1 VEKTGLFEVIGLFD
15 VMGLFAA
22 MMVGGCGAVISGEE
36 MPFAFVGVEE
46 KSAGAG

>member
-1 VEKTGLFEVIGLFD
+1 LFEVIGLFD

-22 MMVGGCGAVISGEE
+22 MMVGGCGAVISGGET
-36 MPFAFVGVEE
+36 PFAFVGVE